1 MHQITA
7 HHGISELN
15 DKLAIYRGELDNHYY
30 SITAI
35 GGDQPGIDVLHHI
48 NFQKLP
54 VHSVGVNGISDEAL
68 LAIVLDRL
76 QFFQEQ
82 TEYECTEN
90 ALAIEHI
97 KSAIGYYKIRQDRRK
112 SQGIQDSMV
121 VGDYDSLR

>member
-7 HHGISELN
+7 HHEISELN

-35 GGDQPGIDVLHHI
+35 GGDQPGINVLHHI

-76 QFFQEQ
+76 QFFQEK
-82 TEYECTEN
+82 TEYKCPEN
-90 ALAIEHI
+90 DLAIEHVR
-97 KSAIGYYKIRQDRRK
+97 SAIGACKARQDRRK
-112 SQGIQDSMV
+112 SQGIQDSLV
-121 VGDYDSLR
+121 VGDYDSIR